1 VTLSV
6 VIRTRD
12 EAPRLR
18 LTLASLKRQERLF
31 EVVVVDDGSTDETA
45 DVVSEAERFLPITR
59 LRHPQARGRSAASNA
74 GARAASGDILIMLD
88 GDMPVAPGFVAAHAS
103 VHDGAEVIGRGAC
116 FNLRCTRFVYDP
128 EQVIPFPHSKE
139 RLLRLGDAERERMRV
154 TRAEIEHNFA
164 SIERRAQ
171 PGIYP
176 GLGPARLA
184 EIEMHAL
191 REHPDCHVLWEA
203 ASGSNQSVRRESFLA
218 AGGFHDQMT
227 INEHRELAL
236 RLVARGSRMHPVEQA
251 RCYHLTHRSGWRSP
265 FEDTRWEALFW
276 ARHPL
281 PEVAL
286 MSVLW
291 ASLSDH
297 PAIPPEHRILSLPAL
312 AAAANAARNVT
323 ASSAAEFRA
332 CLGLQESFA

>member
-1 VTLSV
+1 MIVSV

-18 LTLASLKRQERLF
+18 LTLASLVRQERLL

-45 DVVSEAERFLPITR
+45 GVISEAEQFLPITR

-74 GARAASGDILIMLD
+74 GADAASGEILIMLD
-88 GDMPVAPGFVAAHAS
+88 GDMPVGPGFVAAHADA
-103 VHDGAEVIGRGAC
+103 HRGADVIGRGAC
-116 FNLRCTRFVYDP
+116 FNLRCTRFLYDP
-128 EQVIPFPHSKE
+128 EQVIPFPHSQQ
-139 RLLRLGDAERERMRV
+139 RLLSLGAAERERMRV
-154 TRAEIEHNFA
+154 TRADIEHDFA

-191 REHPDCHVLWEA
+191 REHPECSVLWAA
-203 ASGSNQSVRRESFLA
+203 ASGSNQSVRRDSFLA
-218 AGGFHDQMT
+218 AGGFHDEMT

-236 RLVARGSRMHPVEQA
+236 RLSARGSRMRPVEQA

-286 MSVLW
+286 MPVLW

-297 PAIPPEHRILSLPAL
+297 PAIRPEHRILSLPAL
-312 AAAANAARNVT
+312 AAAADAARTVVAN
-323 ASSAAEFRA
+323 SAAEFRA
-332 CLGLQESFA
+332 SLGLQESFA

>member
-1 VTLSV
+1 MKVSV

-18 LTLASLKRQERLF
+18 LTLASLKQQEHLS
-31 EVVVVDDGSTDETA
+31 EVVVVDDGSSDTTA
-45 DVVSEAERFLPITR
+45 DVISEASSFLPITR
-59 LRHPQARGRSAASNA
+59 LRHSTAYGRSAASNA

-88 GDMPVAPGFVAAHAS
+88 GDMPVGPGFVAAHATA
-103 VHDGAEVIGRGAC
+103 HDSGDVIGRGAC

-128 EQVIPFPHSKE
+128 ERVIPFPHCEE
-139 RLLRLGDAERERMRV
+139 RLLRVSNAERERMRV
-154 TRAEIEHNFA
+154 TRADIEDNFA

-176 GLGPARLA
+176 GLGPFRLA

-191 REHPDCHVLWEA
+191 REHPECDVLWA
-203 ASGSNQSVRRESFLA
+203 AATGSNQSVRRECFLA
-218 AGGFHDQMT
+218 VGGFHEQMT
-227 INEHRELAL
+227 MNEHRELAL
-236 RLVARGSRMHPVEQA
+236 RLTRRGSGMRPVEQA

-265 FEDTRWEALFW
+265 FEDTEWETLFW
-276 ARHPL
+276 ERHPL

-286 MSVLW
+286 MPVLW

-297 PAIPPEHRILSLPAL
+297 PSIPSGDRILSLPAL
-312 AAAANAARNVT
+312 AAAAHRARHIT
-323 ASSAAEFRA
+323 ARSAAEFRSY
-332 CLGLQESFA
+332 LGLQGSFA

>member
-1 VTLSV
+1 MSVSV
-6 VIRTRD
+6 VIRTHD

-18 LTLASLKRQERLF
+18 LTLASLKRQERLS
-31 EVVVVDDGSTDETA
+31 EVVVVDDGSTDATA
-45 DVVSEAERFLPITR
+45 DVIAEAETFLPITR

-74 GARAASGDILIMLD
+74 GARAASGKILIMLD
-88 GDMPVAPGFVAAHAS
+88 GDTPVGPGFAAAHANA
-103 VHDGAEVIGRGAC
+103 HGGGDVIGRGAC

-128 EQVIPFPHSKE
+128 EQAIPFPHCQE
-139 RLLRLGDAERERMRV
+139 RLLRVGNAERERMRV
-154 TRAEIEHNFA
+154 TRADIEHNFA

-191 REHPDCHVLWEA
+191 RHHPDCDVLWA
-203 ASGSNQSVRRESFLA
+203 AATGSNQSVRRDSFLA
-218 AGGFHDQMT
+218 VGGFHEEMT

-236 RLVARGSRMHPVEQA
+236 RLTAHGSRMRPVEQA

-312 AAAANAARNVT
+312 AVAAHRARNVT
-323 ASSAAEFRA
+323 ARSAAEFRA
-332 CLGLQESFA
+332 SLGLKESFA